1 MTMPPTG
8 VGKPIP
14 FDCNLLDRLLEE
26 AGIDLLIA
34 TSKHNVQ
41 YLLGGYKFF
50 FFEAMD
56 AIGVNRYL
64 PAVVYQKG
72 KPERSAY
79 VGNNMETYEQE
90 LGAFWPQN
98 LYLSTWTGTD
108 TMQRVLDHD
117 AKLGPGVRRVGIEAA
132 FLPTD
137 AEAVLRRGLSNV
149 DIVDAFFPLERLRA
163 VKSPKE
169 IEYLQ
174 LASERVV
181 DSMQVVF
188 AQCAPGKTKAQL
200 AEALRVEEV
209 ARGLA
214 FDYCLIAAGNSHNR
228 APSGQKLQPGDVV
241 SIDSGGNY
249 HGYIGDLARMGVVGN
264 TPDGELQDLLSFVE
278 DVQMQA
284 RKPIRHGARGGSICA
299 VGDSLLATSPHG
311 AYTHFMAHGMG
322 LVSHEAPRLMN
333 GGPVPYPG
341 HDIDRPLEA
350 GMVLSIETTMN
361 HPRRG
366 LIKLEDTVLVT
377 ETGVKGLGDGV
388 RGWQPTA
395 T

>member
-1 MTMPPTG
+1 MTMTSAEAS
-8 VGKPIP
+8 KPIP
-14 FDCNLLDRLLEE
+14 FDVDLLDRLLDE
-26 AGIDLLIA
+26 AGIDLLVA

-41 YLLGGYKFF
+41 YLLGDYKFF

-64 PAVVYQKG
+64 PAVVYQRG
-72 KPERSAY
+72 KPERTAY
-79 VGNNMETYEQE
+79 VGNSMEAYEQE
-90 LGAFWPQN
+90 LGKFWPQN

-108 TMQRVLDHD
+108 TMGRVLEHI

-132 FLPTD
+132 FLPAD
-137 AEAVLRRGLSNV
+137 AEQALRRGLSNV

-163 VKSPKE
+163 VKSPTE
-169 IEYLQ
+169 IAYLQ
-174 LASERVV
+174 LASERVIE
-181 DSMQVVF
+181 SMQAVF
-188 AQCAPGKTKAQL
+188 AQCAPGKTKQQL

-209 ARGLA
+209 RRGLA
-214 FDYCLIAAGNSHNR
+214 FDYCLIAAGSSHNR
-228 APSGQKLQPGDVV
+228 APSAQKLQHGDVV

-264 TPDGELQDLLSFVE
+264 NPDGELQDLLAFVE
-278 DVQMQA
+278 DVQM
-284 RKPIRHGARGGSICA
+284 RTREPIRPGARGGSICA
-299 VGDSLLATSPHG
+299 VGDKLLAGSPHG

-341 HDIDRPLEA
+341 YDIDRPLEA

-377 ETGVKGLGDGV
+377 ESGAKGLGDGV

-395 T
+395 A

>member
-1 MTMPPTG
+1 MTMPAAE

-14 FDCNLLDRLLEE
+14 FDCNRLDRLLED

-79 VGNNMETYEQE
+79 VGNSMESYEQE
-90 LGAFWPQN
+90 LGKLWPQN

-108 TMQRVLDHD
+108 TMQRVLDHI

-163 VKSPKE
+163 VKSSKE

-174 LASERVV
+174 LASERVIE
-181 DSMQVVF
+181 SMQVVF
-188 AQCAPGKTKAQL
+188 AQCAPGKSKEQL

-214 FDYCLIAAGNSHNR
+214 FDYCLIAAGSSHNR

-249 HGYIGDLARMGVVGN
+249 HGYIGDLARMGVVGDK
-264 TPDGELQDLLSFVE
+264 PDGELNDLLAFVE

-284 RKPIRHGARGGSICA
+284 RTPIRHGARGGSICA
-299 VGDSLLATSPHG
+299 IGDGLLAASPHG

-341 HDIDRPLEA
+341 YDIDRPLEA

-377 ETGVKGLGDGV
+377 DTGAKGLGDGV
-388 RGWQPTA
+388 RGWQPTVA
-395 T
+395 

>member
-1 MTMPPTG
+1 MAMAEAG
-8 VGKPIP
+8 VRKPIP
-14 FDCNLLDRLLEE
+14 FDTERLDRLLDD
-26 AGIDLLIA
+26 AGIDVLVA

-41 YLLGGYKFF
+41 YLLGDYKFF

-72 KPERSAY
+72 KPETAAY
-79 VGNNMETYEQE
+79 VGNSMEAYEKE
-90 LGAFWPQN
+90 LGKFWPQN
-98 LYLSTWTGTD
+98 LFLSTWTGPD
-108 TMQRVLDHD
+108 TMQRVVDHIG
-117 AKLGPGVRRVGIEAA
+117 KLGPGVRRVGIEAA

-137 AEAVLRRGLSNV
+137 SEKVLRNGLSNV

-163 VKSPKE
+163 VKTAKE

-181 DSMQVVF
+181 ESMNVVF
-188 AQCAPGKTKAQL
+188 AECAPGRTKQEL
-200 AEALRVEEV
+200 ADALRVEEV
-209 ARGLA
+209 KRGLS
-214 FDYCLIAAGNSHNR
+214 FDYCLIAAGTSLNR
-228 APSGQKLQPGDVV
+228 APSDQKLQSGDVV

-264 TPDGELQDLLSFVE
+264 KPDAELGDLLGFVE
-278 DVQMQA
+278 EVQMA
-284 RKPIRHGARGGSICA
+284 SRKPIRPGAPGGSICEI
-299 VGDSLLATSPHG
+299 GDKLVAGSPHK

-333 GGPVPYPG
+333 DGPVPYPG
-341 HDIDRPLEA
+341 YDIGRPLEA

-361 HPRRG
+361 HPKRG
-366 LIKLEDTVLVT
+366 LVKIEDTVLVT
-377 ETGVKGLGDGV
+377 ENGCRGLGDGV
-388 RGWQPTA
+388 RGWQRTA
-395 T
+395 G

>member
-108 TMQRVLDHD
+108 TMQRVLDHV

-299 VGDSLLATSPHG
+299 VGDSLLAASPHG

-341 HDIDRPLEA
+341 HDSDRPLEA

-377 ETGVKGLGDGV
+377 ETGAKGLGDGV
-388 RGWQPTA
+388 RGWQRTA
-395 T
+395 A